1 MKAQLNKYRSLLCL
15 CLAFLL
21 LGGTAYAQSSRQIK
35 GQVFMSDNQPAIGAG
50 ILIKGTTD
58 GVVAD
63 MDGNFTI
70 QVKPD
75 DVLVVSLI
83 GCVTQEVNVGNRGSV
98 KIFLQDDVLSLD
110 DVVVVAYGVQEKATV
125 TGAINSIGTDE
136 ILRSNAANITNAL
149 AGTMAGLTT
158 VQRSGEPGKD
168 AATMRIRG
176 IGTLTDANAQPL
188 IIIDGVERDSM
199 DMLDPNEVESIN
211 ILKDASATAVYGV
224 RGANGVILVTTRMG
238 DEGKPKVTLSSN
250 FGWQTYT
257 IMPQFVSAYEHAMLM
272 NEGID
277 NEGIDKEK
285 MPDFAL
291 EAYRTGSNPVIY
303 PDTDWVDAMLKK
315 AAPQQQYNVN
325 VSGGTE
331 KVKYFVSFG
340 MLHQEGIYKD
350 YAMEG
355 VNYSINPDYK
365 RYNFRANVDAELI
378 KGLTLKLRL
387 GTTFTHGNYAGLS
400 TASIFS
406 NLLNT
411 TPYGMTS
418 VNGRFFTGY
427 VGDDPITGIRKNVN
441 PIYTLYE
448 SGYQINNT
456 TKYNLSAEL
465 GYDLSFITKGLR
477 VSAKVAYDDLGNYVK
492 KYAPGSL
499 PQYKIN
505 ILDKDTLDY
514 ELVNVSDETAYSV
527 TQSYGSRY
535 KNFYIEAGLS
545 YARTFG
551 LHKVSALA
559 LYNQRTQENPSFEYD
574 LPKGLLGFVG
584 RVTYNYDNRYMAE
597 VNLGY
602 NGSENFMEGRRFGL
616 FPAFSLGWILT
627 QEKWLPKNNILTYA
641 KIRGSYG
648 VVGNDLLS
656 IDGKEVR
663 YLYLPTA
670 YNYPANGYNFGTYG
684 ENRQHYDG
692 ASEGKA
698 GNSLVTWETAKKANI
713 GVDIKMFKSQLSFT
727 GDFFYEHRDN
737 ILWNYGTVPSIVGN
751 EPAAAN
757 LGEVMNRGFEM
768 ELGWN
773 SNIGEVQYWLNGVF
787 SYAKNKIIYQD
798 EPKMAYPWLMQTGY
812 SVGQYKGWLNEGFI
826 NTTADLQNQPQHS
839 WGQGRWD
846 KGELNFIDI
855 NGDGMVDAN
864 DKIPIGYG
872 DYPEITFGLNLGVR
886 WKGLEISAL
895 FQGATNVTCYLK
907 QEAVCPLYYGR
918 SAQKWHL
925 GRWTEERYLAGET
938 ITYPRMISDN
948 INSPSFIN
956 PDPLSTFW
964 LYDASYL
971 RLRNLEVAYT
981 LKLKALKKAG
991 IDAIRINVNGTNLCT
1006 WSYMKNFD
1014 PESPSGKGTFYPMP
1028 KVYSFGAK
1036 IVF

>member
-1 MKAQLNKYRSLLCL
+1 MKAYNIIRKLSCLFLGLAMFLSLSSE
-15 CLAFLL
+15 AF
-21 LGGTAYAQSSRQIK
+21 AQSSDVRQIK
-35 GQVFMSDNQPAIGAG
+35 GQVFMSDNQPAMGAG
-50 ILIKGTTD
+50 VVIKGTTN
-58 GVVAD
+58 GVIVD
-63 MDGNFTI
+63 LDGNFTI
-70 QVKPD
+70 DAKTG

-83 GCVTQEVNVGNRGSV
+83 GAVTQEVTVTNKSTIKV
-98 KIFLQDDVLSLD
+98 ILEDDVLSLD

-149 AGTMAGLTT
+149 SGTMAGLTT

-176 IGTLTDANAQPL
+176 IGTLTDANAAPL

-199 DMLDPNEVESIN
+199 DMLDPNEVASIN

-224 RGANGVILVTTRMG
+224 RGANGVIIVTTRMG
-238 DEGKPKVTLSSN
+238 DEGKPKVTLSTN
-250 FGWQTYT
+250 LGWQSYT
-257 IMPQFVSAYEHAMLM
+257 IMPQLVNAYEHATLY

-277 NEGIDKEK
+277 NDGSGNAKF
-285 MPDFAL
+285 PDFAL
-291 EAYRTGSNPVIY
+291 EAYRTNSNPMIY
-303 PDTDWVDAMLKK
+303 SQTDWVDAMLKDS
-315 AAPQQQYNVN
+315 APQQQYNIN
-325 VSGGTE
+325 VSGGTK

-340 MLHQEGIYKD
+340 LLHQEGIYKD
-350 YAMEG
+350 YEVEG
-355 VNYSINPDYK
+355 VNFSINPNYN

-378 KGLTLKLRL
+378 KGLTLKLRM

-411 TPYGMTS
+411 TPYGMPTLE
-418 VNGRFFTGY
+418 GRLFGGY
-427 VGDDPITGIRKNVN
+427 VGNDPLEGIRKSAN
-441 PIYTLYE
+441 PILSLYQE
-448 SGYQINNT
+448 GYQINNT
-456 TKYNLSAEL
+456 SKYNLSADL
-465 GYDLSFITKGLR
+465 SYDLGFITKGL
-477 VSAKVAYDDLGNYVK
+477 SINAKVAYDDLGNYVK
-492 KYAPGSL
+492 KYTPGSL
-499 PQYKIN
+499 PTYKLN
-505 ILDKDTLDY
+505 IIDADKQEY
-514 ELVNVSDETAYSV
+514 LVVNAADEKSFGVS
-527 TQSYGSRY
+527 QSYGSRFMNLY
-535 KNFYIEAGLS
+535 LEAGIN
-545 YARTFG
+545 YARSFG
-551 LHKVSALA
+551 LHKVTALA
-559 LYNQRTQENPSFEYD
+559 LYNQRTQEDPSFQYK

-584 RVTYNYDNRYMAE
+584 RVTYNYDNRYLAE

-602 NGSENFMEGRRFGL
+602 NGSENFAEGRRFGI

-627 QEKWLPKNNILTYA
+627 QEKWIPKNKILTYA

-648 VVGNDLLS
+648 IVGNDQ
-656 IDGKEVR
+656 IGGDR

-670 YNYPANGYNFGTYG
+670 YEYPKNGYNFGTYG
-684 ENRQHYDG
+684 DNRQFYG
-692 ASEGKA
+692 AAKEGEP
-698 GNSLVTWETAKKANI
+698 GNSMVTWEKAKKANI
-713 GVDIKMFKSQLSFT
+713 GLDIKMFKSQLSYNC
-727 GDFFYEHRDN
+727 DLFYEHRNN

-751 EPAAAN
+751 TPAPAN
-757 LGEVMNRGFEM
+757 IGEVMNRGFEM

-773 SNIGEVQYWLNGVF
+773 SNIGEVNYWLNGVF
-787 SYAKNKIIYQD
+787 SYAKNKIMYMD
-798 EPKMAYPWLMQTGY
+798 EPQMAYPWLMDTGY

-826 NTTADLQNQPQHS
+826 NTTADLENQPQHG
-839 WGQGRWD
+839 WGTLWD
-846 KGELNFIDI
+846 KGELNFIDV
-855 NGDGMVDAN
+855 NGDGMIDSN

-872 DYPEITFGLNLGVR
+872 DYPEITFGLNLGLK
-886 WKGLEISAL
+886 WKGFEVSAL

-907 QEAVCPLYYGR
+907 QEAVCPLYYSR

-938 ITYPRMISDN
+938 ITYPRMLSDN

-971 RLRNLEVAYT
+971 RLRNLEIAYT
-981 LKLKALKKAG
+981 LRLKGLKKAG
-991 IDAIRINVNGTNLCT
+991 IDAVRFNINGTNLCT
-1006 WSYMKNFD
+1006 WSYMTNFD